1 MWGVAVTAYD
11 FPEASQGLALL
22 VQALHGYEECVSI
35 VQVARNCMK
44 LTYAGRAS
52 GLKVFA

>member
-1 MWGVAVTAYD
+1 MWEVAVTAYD